1 MASAS
6 TSPKKLLR
14 TGRACAGN
22 GLIGRNDHALYR
34 GDRVER
40 VDRSAGDDGGAVGVC
55 DNALVLFNVLGVYLG
70 NDEGNIRAEAERAGV
85 VDKHRARGLDIID
98 EAFGNIV
105 LGSAEDNVQPL
116 EVFSARL
123 DNDVAVY
130 LLARRVAACK
140 QPQLADGEAA
150 LGENF
155 HHFLSDGAGRAENAN
170 VVFFHF
176 DLTPYF
182 TKLLYSTRT
191 QLSKSSLFTPTMMF
205 SSSGPW
211 DIMRMLMPALPSAAK
226 MRPEVP
232 GLKAI

>member
-1 MASAS
+1 M
-6 TSPKKLLR
+6 
-14 TGRACAGN
+14 
-22 GLIGRNDHALYR
+22 
-34 GDRVER
+34 
-40 VDRSAGDDGGAVGVC
+40 
-55 DNALVLFNVLGVYLG
+55 LFNVLGVYLG
-70 NDEGNIRAEAERAGV
+70 NDEGHIGTQAERAGV
-85 VDKHRARGLDIID
+85 VDKHSARCLDIID

-105 LGSAEDNVQPL
+105 LGSAEDDVQPL

-150 LGENF
+150 LGKNF
-155 HHFLSDGAGRAENAN
+155 HHFLSDGAGRAENTYI
-170 VVFFHF
+170 VFFHF

-226 MRPEVP
+226 MRPDVP